1 MTTEI
6 RNWGDDQ
13 QYDAEP
19 HGSSGADGGVVP
31 KVTLLT
37 MTERPLA
44 VLAAFCAIYEG
55 RVVRGLDEVSK
66 EQMTKALSDVQ
77 QTHLKAPLES
87 VKLHFLLEG
96 VDRAFTHQLVRQ
108 RTAVYGQESMR
119 FAVLGDL
126 EDATTLPPSI
136 AASPRS
142 ANVNKSLTLTELRNS
157 PEFSYMP
164 AEERQRA
171 IWDYAVRAID
181 EAYHALVNGRVPA
194 EDARGL
200 LPHATATRIHFITDM
215 RNLSDHAGN
224 RLCTQAQF
232 AWRSVF
238 SQMVNEIRNYTPST
252 KYITNG
258 NANVV
263 AGLEWEDEFRWQYK
277 ALADSGLFRPA
288 CYQQGKCPFQASFD
302 RACSIRERVDK
313 FAEHNVPS
321 DRWAYPL
328 DDHSGVG
335 RGRIAGPINPAEWVM
350 DPSAARVVS

>member
-13 QYDAEP
+13 QYEAEL
-19 HGSSGADGGVVP
+19 HESDMDGGVVP
-31 KVTLLT
+31 RVTLLT

-44 VLAAFCAIYEG
+44 VLAAFCGIYEG
-55 RVVRGLDEVSK
+55 RVTRGLDEVS
-66 EQMTKALSDVQ
+66 EEDMLRSLSDVQ
-77 QTHLKAPLES
+77 QTHLKAPLEA
-87 VKLHFLLEG
+87 VKVHFLLEG

-136 AASPRS
+136 AASHRS

-157 PEFSYMP
+157 PEFSYMS

-171 IWDYAVRAID
+171 VWDYAIRATD

-200 LPHATATRIHFITDM
+200 LPHATATRIHFITDL

-238 SQMVNEIRNYTPST
+238 SQMVNEIRSYSPST
-252 KYITNG
+252 KYITNRK
-258 NANVV
+258 ANEVTS
-263 AGLEWEDEFRWQYK
+263 LEWEDEFRWQYK
-277 ALADSGLFRPA
+277 ALADSGLFRPV

-302 RACSIRERVDK
+302 RSCSIRERVDK
-313 FAEHNVPS
+313 FAAAGVPS
-321 DRWAYPL
+321 SHWSTDNWMTANEN
-328 DDHSGVG
+328 DMST
-335 RGRIAGPINPAEWVM
+335 INPAEWVM